1 MCPSRRRVKVDRAG
15 GTDEWSFWRRIGLNR
30 TFLPPLDL
38 KVSPQPCELAERSAI
53 VRLDR

>member
-1 MCPSRRRVKVDRAG
+1 MCPSRRHVKVDRAD
-15 GTDEWSFWRRIGLNR
+15 GTDEWLFWRRVGLNR

-38 KVSPQPCELAERSAI
+38 KVSPQSCELAERSAT